1 MTTLIR
7 DKWDQISSYWD
18 TAISSSVG
26 RMITAVAGDFNTELE
41 LGELETFIRENEAEL
56 GSAGAA
62 ANTMVEGTK
71 VIMASD
77 WSILVT

>member
-1 MTTLIR
+1 MIR

-41 LGELETFIRENEAEL
+41 LGELETFIRENEGEL

-62 ANTMVEGTK
+62 ANTMIESTK
-71 VIMASD
+71 VILAFD

>member
-7 DKWDQISSYWD
+7 EKWHEISSYWD

-41 LGELETFIRENEAEL
+41 LGELEDFIQENEAEL
-56 GSAGAA
+56 GSALAS
-62 ANTMVEGTK
+62 ANTMVESTK
-71 VIMASD
+71 VILASD
-77 WSILVT
+77 WSIV